1 MVRWAQLPGGRCE
14 AAARH
19 AHRRLGANMDP
30 LWYHPSRAAP
40 MGVGERKPMGCIDT
54 ARVHFDTQCP
64 MPTRLPG
71 TERLPDP
78 LHKHP
83 RAVLRILP
91 QLHIETATSPVSRR
105 PTPRPTAAQAAWA
118 AAFTKITHQA
128 QQIAQSSTIA
138 SKQPF
143 GNTPT
148 CTSTINEKARI
159 SRLRRARVGSD
170 RRLLHRTKLLRSWS
184 SMPNLLSGM
193 STKN

>member
-14 AAARH
+14 AAARKV
-19 AHRRLGANMDP
+19 HRRLGANMDP

-40 MGVGERKPMGCIDT
+40 MDVGERKPMECIED

-83 RAVLRILP
+83 RAALRILP

-118 AAFTKITHQA
+118 AAFTKVTHQA
-128 QQIAQSSTIA
+128 QLAQSSTIA

-143 GNTPT
+143 GNTA
-148 CTSTINEKARI
+148 TSTINEKARI
-159 SRLRRARVGSD
+159 SRLRRGRVGSD
-170 RRLLHRTKLLRSWS
+170 HRLLRRTKLLRSWS

-193 STKN
+193 STSTRN